1 MNLLLKDILYKVSIE
16 AVKGSTDIA
25 VNKIEFDSRKVQQ
38 EDVFVAIR
46 GTISN
51 GHDFIEKAIS
61 LGAIVV
67 VCDAFPKNISHGI
80 TYIQVKDTNSALAFM
95 ASNYFE
101 NPSSKLRLVGVT
113 GTNGKTT
120 IASLLYQLY
129 KKAGYKVGLLSTVK
143 IMVDTLE
150 YPATHTTPDSL
161 TINYYLNEMI
171 KVGCEYCFMEVSS
184 HGIHQKRTEGLHFE
198 GGVFTNLSHDH
209 LDYHPTFA
217 EYRDVKKS
225 FFDYLPKTAFALTN
239 VDDKNGAVMFQN
251 TAARKLTYA
260 LKSYADYKAQIL
272 ENQLSGLLLK
282 INENEVWVKLIGTF
296 NAYNLLAIYGTAVE
310 LGMDSFEALR
320 LLSELES
327 VSGRFQF
334 IVSKNKITAI
344 VDYAHTPDA
353 LENVLKT
360 IADIRTKNE
369 QLIAVVG
376 CGGDRDKT
384 KRPIMANIASQ
395 MSDKVIFTSDN
406 PRTENPATI
415 IAEMEAGVEPQNY
428 KKTLSIEDRKQAIKT
443 ACQLANANDI
453 ILIAGKGHETY
464 QEVNGI
470 KHHFDDMETVIEL
483 LEQLNK

>member
-1 MNLLLKDILYKVSIE
+1 MIALKDILYKVAIE
-16 AVKGSTDIA
+16 SVKGSTEIA
-25 VNKIEFDSRKVQQ
+25 VNKIEFDSRKIVQN
-38 EDVFVAIR
+38 DLFVAIR

-61 LGAIVV
+61 LGATSII
-67 VCDAFPKNISHGI
+67 CDTLPENIISGI
-80 TYIQVKDTNSALAFM
+80 TYVQVKDTNSALAFM
-95 ASNYFE
+95 ATNFYD
-101 NPSSKLRLVGVT
+101 NPSAKLKLIGIT

-120 IASLLYQLY
+120 IASLLYQLF

-143 IMVDTLE
+143 ILVDEVE
-150 YPATHTTPDSL
+150 YKATHTTPDSL

-171 KVGCEYCFMEVSS
+171 ENGCEYCFMEVSS

-225 FFDYLPKTAFALTN
+225 FFDYLPKTAFALVN
-239 VDDKNGAVMFQN
+239 SDDKNGSVMLQN
-251 TAARKLTYA
+251 TQARKLTYA

-282 INENEVWVKLIGTF
+282 INDNEVWVRLIGTF
-296 NAYNLLAIYGTAVE
+296 NAYNLLAIFGTAVE
-310 LGMDSFEALR
+310 LGLEKLEVLR

-334 IVSKNKITAI
+334 IVSNANITAI
-344 VDYAHTPDA
+344 IDYAHTPDA
-353 LENVLKT
+353 LDNVLKT
-360 IADIRTKNE
+360 INDIRTKNE
-369 QLIAVVG
+369 QLITVVG
-376 CGGDRDKT
+376 CGGDRDKA
-384 KRPIMANIASQ
+384 KRPIMANIASTL
-395 MSDKVIFTSDN
+395 SDKIIITSDN
-406 PRTENPATI
+406 PRTEDPKVI

-428 KKTLSIEDRKQAIKT
+428 KKSLSIEDRKQAIKT

-464 QEVNGI
+464 QEIQGVR
-470 KHHFDDMETVIEL
+470 HDFDDMKIVKEI
-483 LEQLNK
+483 LEQMNK

>member
-1 MNLLLKDILYKVSIE
+1 MILKEIVYKVAIE
-16 AVKGSTDIA
+16 AVKGSTEIA
-25 VNKIEFDSRKVQQ
+25 VNKIEFDSRRI
-38 EDVFVAIR
+38 EANDVFVAIR
-46 GTISN
+46 GTISD

-61 LGAIVV
+61 LGATAI
-67 VCDAFPKNISHGI
+67 VCDTLPEVTVAGI

-95 ASNYFE
+95 ASNFYD
-101 NPSSKLRLVGVT
+101 NPSSKLRLVGIT

-120 IASLLYQLY
+120 IASLLYQLF

-143 IMVDTLE
+143 IMVDTIE
-150 YPATHTTPDSL
+150 YKATHTTPDSL
-161 TINYYLNEMI
+161 TINHYLNEMI
-171 KVGCEYCFMEVSS
+171 EMGCEYCFMEVSS
-184 HGIHQKRTEGLHFE
+184 HGVHQKRTEGLQFE

-225 FFDYLPKTAFALTN
+225 FFDYLPKSAFALTN
-239 VDDKNGAVMFQN
+239 VDDKNGAVMLQN
-251 TAARKLTYA
+251 TNARKLTYA
-260 LKSYADYKAQIL
+260 LKSYANYKAQIL

-310 LGMDSFEALR
+310 LGIESFEALR

-334 IVSKNKITAI
+334 IVSDEKITAI

-360 IADIRTKNE
+360 INDIRTKNE
-369 QLIAVVG
+369 QLITVVG
-376 CGGDRDKT
+376 CGGDRDKA
-384 KRPIMANIASQ
+384 KRPIMANIATT
-395 MSDKVIFTSDN
+395 MSDKVIITSDN
-406 PRTENPATI
+406 PRTENPSTI
-415 IAEMEAGVEPQNY
+415 IAEMEAGVEPQNF
-428 KKTLSIEDRKQAIKT
+428 KKSLSIEDRKQAIKT

-464 QEVNGI
+464 QEIQGVR
-470 KHHFDDMETVIEL
+470 HDFDDMKMVKEFL
-483 LEQLNK
+483 QQMNK